1 MLESITGLWALGP
14 VTWITMII
22 IYGCY
27 ECKYPELEKCN
38 YQKYFIMLLA
48 FSIVLIGL
56 PILLNIVTIAS
67 IIYDARCLAGSA
79 DYKDMTESE
88 DAGKQHDN
96 ESYML
101 KARCKEIME
110 KL

>member
-1 MLESITGLWALGP
+1 MLEGIICLWALGP
-14 VTWITMII
+14 ITWITMII

-27 ECKYPELEKCN
+27 ECKYPELEQCD

-56 PILLNIVTIAS
+56 PILLNIVTTAS

-79 DYKDMTESE
+79 DKDMTETE
-88 DAGKQHDN
+88 DVDKQHDG
-96 ESYML
+96 SYML
-101 KARCKEIME
+101 KIRCEEI
-110 KL
+110 LRSL